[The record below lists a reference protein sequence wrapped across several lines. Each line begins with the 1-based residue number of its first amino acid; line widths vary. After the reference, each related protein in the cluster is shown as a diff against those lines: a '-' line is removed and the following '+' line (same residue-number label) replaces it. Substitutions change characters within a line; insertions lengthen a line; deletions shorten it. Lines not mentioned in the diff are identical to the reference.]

1 MSSTPAC
8 APSSEASSTPRR
20 SFSSLRGVRWRIHL
34 GVLPTSPT
42 ASIDDLRRV
51 TADTRRRYATLRR
64 RLLLDHHPP
73 KDGDASRDLTIDNPL
88 SQNPESTWGRF
99 FKNAE
104 LEKTVEQD
112 LSRLYPELDDY
123 FHTPLF
129 QAMLRRILLLW
140 CLQHPEYGYRQG
152 MHELLAPLLY
162 VLHVDINRF
171 FQLQKLHKDCLDEEF
186 DGISFSKNDLFDY
199 GNRNVRNWDSGIEAT
214 NGLDG
219 MSNDH
224 SINELDPE
232 TRDVLLLCDPYG
244 AEGELGVI
252 VSKRFMEHDAYCMFE
267 NLMDGAQGVVGL
279 ASFYSPVV
287 GSDTNKPPVIE
298 ASSALYH
305 LLSLV
310 DSSLHSHL
318 VELGVE
324 PQYFA
329 LRWLRCLYGREF
341 CLDDLLII
349 WDEVFSFS
357 NSRFIG
363 DDMQYNFKVL
373 CSPRGAFI
381 TALAVSMLLYL
392 RSSLLATET
401 ATTCL
406 QRLLCFPQNPD
417 MRKLIEKAKSL
428 QALVLESN
436 IFSPLSERELKKN
449 KLAVRRFNL
458 PSGSALPMTL
468 PNIVPDSYW
477 EKKWLVLHKDEEP
490 KMQNSDSSSS
500 VMTKILTEKLS
511 LSRTKSEPLEPEI
524 ARAQS
529 PISRQHFNETSAV
542 IENVQSSYQVEEP
555 KIQNS
560 DSSSSV
566 MTKILTEK
574 LSLSRTKSEPF
585 EPEIARAQS
594 PISRQHFNETSAVIE
609 NVQGSYQVEEP
620 KMQNSDSSSS
630 VMTKILTEKLSLS
643 RTKSEPLEP
652 EIARAQSPI
661 SRQHFNE
668 ASAVIENVQ
677 GSYQVDKLPMILNV
691 NATKDSPVELEDE
704 STYNCSADET
714 ILSDDDTSVLPI
726 STYPHDHEN
735 ELEKSSSTTSS
746 LIGDDN
752 EDTINLEE
760 HSGQNIKSQ
769 FAQEAETTSAVDGS
783 TEEKSL
789 AAPNGWRS
797 LEGKLQW
804 LWKFGRVSN
813 KENQGSRPF
822 CTTGDAKKNNLDN
835 EITDET
841 NYFGINKRIERDTK
855 VMDALKSLGQ
865 SMLDN
870 IQVIESVFQQERI
883 KFDTFENLSNNILGS
898 KGQTATVSA
907 LKELRKI
914 SNLLQEM

>member
-1 MSSTPAC
+1 MSSTPAG

-20 SFSSLRGVRWRIHL
+20 SFSSLRGFRWRIHL

-73 KDGDASRDLTIDNPL
+73 KEGDASRDLTIDNPL
-88 SQNPESTWGRF
+88 SQNPESIWGRF

-140 CLQHPEYGYRQG
+140 CLQHPEYGYQQG

-162 VLHVDINRF
+162 VLHVDINCL
-171 FQLQKLHKDCLDEEF
+171 FQLQKLHKDCLNEEF
-186 DGISFSKNDLFDY
+186 DRISFSKNDLFDF
-199 GNRNVRNWDSGIEAT
+199 GARNVRNWESGIEAT

-224 SINELDPE
+224 FTNELDPE

-252 VSKRFMEHDAYCMFE
+252 VSKCFMEHDAYCMFE
-267 NLMDGAQGVVGL
+267 NLMDGALGVVGL
-279 ASFYSPVV
+279 ASFYSPVI
-287 GSDTNKPPVIE
+287 GSSKNMPPVVE

-305 LLSLV
+305 LLSIV

-329 LRWLRCLYGREF
+329 LRWLRVLFGREF

-363 DDMQYNFKVL
+363 DDAEYNFKVL
-373 CSPRGAFI
+373 CSPRGALI

-428 QALVLESN
+428 LALALESN
-436 IFSPLSERELKKN
+436 IFSSLSERNLKKN
-449 KLAVRRFNL
+449 KLAVRRFSL

-468 PNIVPDSYW
+468 PNVVPDSYW

-490 KMQNSDSSSS
+490 KMQNFDSSSS

-524 ARAQS
+524 DRAQS
-529 PISRQHFNETSAV
+529 PVSRLIFNETSAG
-542 IENVQSSYQVEEP
+542 IETVQ
-555 KIQNS
+555 
-560 DSSSSV
+560 D
-566 MTKILTEK
+566 
-574 LSLSRTKSEPF
+574 
-585 EPEIARAQS
+585 
-594 PISRQHFNETSAVIE
+594 
-609 NVQGSYQVEEP
+609 
-620 KMQNSDSSSS
+620 
-630 VMTKILTEKLSLS
+630 
-643 RTKSEPLEP
+643 
-652 EIARAQSPI
+652 
-661 SRQHFNE
+661 
-668 ASAVIENVQ
+668 
-677 GSYQVDKLPMILNV
+677 SYQVDESPTILNV
-691 NATKDSPVELEDE
+691 NATNDSPVELEDE
-704 STYNCSADET
+704 STYNCSADEN

-726 STYPHDHEN
+726 STYPLDHEN
-735 ELEKSSSTTSS
+735 ELEKSNSTTSL
-746 LIGDDN
+746 LIDGDN

-769 FAQEAETTSAVDGS
+769 FTQKAETTSAVDGS

-789 AAPNGWRS
+789 AAPNAWRP
-797 LEGKLQW
+797 LAGKLQW
-804 LWKFGRVSN
+804 LWTFSRVSD
-813 KENQGSRPF
+813 KENQGSHPP
-822 CTTGDAKKNNLDN
+822 CTMGDVKKNNLDN

-841 NYFGINKRIERDTK
+841 DYFGINKRIERDTK
-855 VMDALKSLGQ
+855 VMDALKNLGQ

-870 IQVIESVFQQERI
+870 IQVIESVFQQEKV
-883 KFDTFENLSNNILGS
+883 KFDTFENLSSNILGS
-898 KGQTATVSA
+898 KGQTTAVSA